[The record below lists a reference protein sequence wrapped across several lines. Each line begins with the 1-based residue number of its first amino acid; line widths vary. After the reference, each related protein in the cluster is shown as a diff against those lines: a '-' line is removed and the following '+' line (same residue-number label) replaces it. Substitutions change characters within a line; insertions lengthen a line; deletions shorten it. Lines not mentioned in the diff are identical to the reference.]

1 MSRIVVFGQGPMR
14 WESSTRL
21 FALALRTWHFANT
34 LASQGH
40 DVLLFAIRGHAF
52 EGWPHEKVS
61 HVRRGRVSVWSL
73 SEHLAHERPELI
85 LRKME
90 EHAPEAVVGVNRDPA
105 AIAVNYAGQLP
116 FWADVNGDPMAEA
129 QVKASALGADWNINE
144 WYRTLMP
151 VLLRADRFS
160 TCSMAQ
166 RHALIGQLGMVGRLS
181 AKNDGYEFVSAVP
194 NSIDDEELE
203 LLGRLPRTPRAPG
216 DRFVVLWSGGYNT
229 WTAPDVLFDALQIA
243 MDEAPELHFVSTG
256 GGIAGHHEDAYERF
270 RNAVRRS
277 RHKKRFELAGWVQT
291 AELPAFYAGAHA
303 AILVDRFSY
312 EGTLGARTRM
322 LDWLAAGLPIV
333 TTRLSEISHEVE
345 RAGAAITAAC
355 GDARGLADAM
365 LELLRD
371 PAGAARRGEL
381 GRQWAHD
388 VCRAELQLE
397 ALARWA
403 RAPSRAPD
411 GERRVRL
418 DHRPNLVTSTRKQ
431 ASLVRTELARGG
443 VGGLVEKV
451 GELGV
456 RKLKHGAE
464 RFADRLGL
472 AEGMHAQTT
481 PLGPDAPALEA
492 PRLARFQWRQRLE
505 RAAPLPRVAIALL
518 VDRST
523 EPHVLDWTLAQFEL
537 QYFEN
542 WELVVG
548 VVEDL
553 GDVGSRVLDQAIQ
566 RVGQRRVDLVRIDGS
581 DLDQHRALRA
591 ADYVLFLT
599 GGCLLRP
606 DALAELVTLARERS
620 ADVVYGKER
629 YVDAS
634 GVPLPAKEKPEF
646 ASDLLICRP
655 FLGPAVLYSSRAF
668 AIDTSRAARTGL
680 EALGYDVAL
689 RSTERAE
696 RIAYLPHVVCQV
708 WQSPAN
714 ELERVEAS
722 RRARAAELEAAE
734 AALLR
739 RGLRARLEH
748 AATPGTFR
756 LRYPVP
762 EGTVQVV
769 VPESTPARG
778 VERALASLR
787 RHTKRSNVTI
797 GVLPAEAP
805 LPRAADYLVI
815 VDRSVEALHD
825 GWLECLLEELA
836 FPGAVA
842 VSPKLVSPRG
852 GSVYT
857 GGTAAAHE
865 LDLADASRETTSLHP
880 ACVALS
886 TRELE
891 GELPRDLRAR
901 SGALAEATE
910 RWQKL
915 GRSVRYT
922 PHTAFCIHHELE
934 PGETRP
940 RTGA

>member
-388 VCRAELQLE
+388 VCRAEPNSR
-397 ALARWA
+397 RWPVG
-403 RAPSRAPD
+403 RA
-411 GERRVRL
+411 RRVG
-418 DHRPNLVTSTRKQ
+418 RPTASVACVSTTARTLSLRP
-431 ASLVRTELARGG
+431 ASKRASSGPSSREAAWAGWSKRSASSECGSSS
-443 VGGLVEKV
+443 
-451 GELGV
+451 
-456 RKLKHGAE
+456 GAE

-505 RAAPLPRVAIALL
+505 RAAPCLGLPSPCWWIAAPSPTFSTG
-518 VDRST
+518 RSPSSSSST
-523 EPHVLDWTLAQFEL
+523 SRT
-537 QYFEN
+537 
-542 WELVVG
+542 
-548 VVEDL
+548 
-553 GDVGSRVLDQAIQ
+553 GSSSWASWKTWATSAR
-566 RVGQRRVDLVRIDGS
+566 GFSTRRSSVS
-581 DLDQHRALRA
+581 DS
-591 ADYVLFLT
+591 
-599 GGCLLRP
+599 
-606 DALAELVTLARERS
+606 DAWIWCASTAPISTSTARS
-620 ADVVYGKER
+620 AQ
-629 YVDAS
+629 
-634 GVPLPAKEKPEF
+634 P
-646 ASDLLICRP
+646 
-655 FLGPAVLYSSRAF
+655 
-668 AIDTSRAARTGL
+668 
-680 EALGYDVAL
+680 
-689 RSTERAE
+689 
-696 RIAYLPHVVCQV
+696 
-708 WQSPAN
+708 
-714 ELERVEAS
+714 
-722 RRARAAELEAAE
+722 
-734 AALLR
+734 
-739 RGLRARLEH
+739 
-748 AATPGTFR
+748 
-756 LRYPVP
+756 
-762 EGTVQVV
+762 
-769 VPESTPARG
+769 
-778 VERALASLR
+778 
-787 RHTKRSNVTI
+787 
-797 GVLPAEAP
+797 
-805 LPRAADYLVI
+805 
-815 VDRSVEALHD
+815 
-825 GWLECLLEELA
+825 
-836 FPGAVA
+836 
-842 VSPKLVSPRG
+842 
-852 GSVYT
+852 
-857 GGTAAAHE
+857 
-865 LDLADASRETTSLHP
+865 TTCCS
-880 ACVALS
+880 
-886 TRELE
+886 
-891 GELPRDLRAR
+891 
-901 SGALAEATE
+901 
-910 RWQKL
+910 
-915 GRSVRYT
+915 
-922 PHTAFCIHHELE
+922 
-934 PGETRP
+934 
-940 RTGA
+940 